1 VTTRTSPGTA
11 RLGRSRSGAARPGT
25 IRPGTIRP
33 DTAPPGTGT
42 GRIDATRWPDVAV
55 AAGSPVRAVVARAV
69 FTNAVTRLPL
79 RVRFPDGH
87 AIGGGGADSPVM
99 VLRRPREFYR
109 RFGASGL
116 IGFGEAY
123 MAGDWD
129 SEDLTALLV
138 VLAEHAAELVPPWLQ
153 RLRRLAVR
161 RHPGEDLQTVA
172 GARRNIG
179 RHYDLSNDLFALF
192 LDETMTYS
200 SAIFTDPDGIGA
212 MDPLAEAR
220 FLAEAQHRKID
231 RLLDRAGVGRGS
243 RVLEIGTGWGELAI
257 RAARRGAT
265 VHTVTISREQA
276 ELATRRITEA
286 GLAAQV
292 RVDLCDYRDVEGQFD
307 AICSVEMIEAVGDRY
322 WDTFFTALDQHLA
335 PGGRIGL
342 QTITMAHDRML
353 ATRHTYTWIQKYIFP
368 GGLLPSVTAIGD
380 SLSRTR
386 LRIVA
391 REDFGAHYA
400 ETLKL
405 WRERFGAHAGEV
417 ARLGFDD
424 VFRRMWN
431 FYLSYTE
438 AGFRAGYIDVS
449 QLTLARI

>member
-1 VTTRTSPGTA
+1 
-11 RLGRSRSGAARPGT
+11 
-25 IRPGTIRP
+25 
-33 DTAPPGTGT
+33 
-42 GRIDATRWPDVAV
+42 
-55 AAGSPVRAVVARAV
+55 VARAV

-87 AIGGGGADSPVM
+87 AIGGGGVDSPVM

-129 SEDLTALLV
+129 CADQTGEDLTALLI

-200 SAIFTDPDGIGA
+200 SALFTNLDETTDLAGA
-212 MDPLAEAR
+212 QR
-220 FLAEAQHRKID
+220 RKID
-231 RLLDRAGVGRGS
+231 RLLDRAGVGPGCRL
-243 RVLEIGTGWGELAI
+243 LEIGTGWGELAI

-276 ELATRRITEA
+276 ELATRRIAEA
-286 GLAAQV
+286 GLASQV
-292 RVDLCDYRDVEGQFD
+292 RVELCDYRDVEGQFD

-322 WDTFFTALDQHLA
+322 WDTFFTALDRHLA

-405 WRERFGAHAGEV
+405 WRERFGAQAGEV
-417 ARLGFDD
+417 PRLGFDE

>member
-1 VTTRTSPGTA
+1 VTTRTMAGPKAAAKKPGLA
-11 RLGRSRSGAARPGT
+11 
-25 IRPGTIRP
+25 
-33 DTAPPGTGT
+33 DTAPASTVPASVMPV
-42 GRIDATRWPDVAV
+42 DAERWPDVAV
-55 AAGSPVRAVVARAV
+55 AAGSPVRAAVARAV
-69 FTNAVTRLPL
+69 FTNAVARLPL
-79 RVRFPDGH
+79 LVSLPDGH
-87 AIGGGGADSPVM
+87 VIGGGGPGAPVM
-99 VLRRPREFYR
+99 VLSRPREFYR

-116 IGFGEAY
+116 IGFGESY
-123 MAGDWD
+123 LAGEWD
-129 SEDLTALLV
+129 AAGQNGDNLTALLT

-153 RLRRLAVR
+153 RLRKLAVR
-161 RHPGEDLQTVA
+161 RQPHGDRQTVE

-200 SAIFTDPDGIGA
+200 AAIFSDPADHPTEGQ
-212 MDPLAEAR
+212 LAS
-220 FLAEAQHRKID
+220 AQRRKID
-231 RLLDRAGVGRGS
+231 RLLDRAGVGRGC
-243 RVLEIGTGWGELAI
+243 RVLEIGTGWGELAV

-265 VHTVTISREQA
+265 VRTVTISREQA
-276 ELATRRITEA
+276 ALATQRIAEA
-286 GLAAQV
+286 GLAGRVQV
-292 RVDLCDYRDVEGQFD
+292 ELRDYRDVEGQFD

-335 PGGRIGL
+335 PGGRVGL

-391 REDFGAHYA
+391 REDFGLHYA
-400 ETLKL
+400 ETLRI
-405 WRERFGAHAGEV
+405 WRERFGARASDV
-417 ARLGFDD
+417 DRLGFDE

>member
-1 VTTRTSPGTA
+1 VTTTS
-11 RLGRSRSGAARPGT
+11 
-25 IRPGTIRP
+25 IRPTQAGATV
-33 DTAPPGTGT
+33 
-42 GRIDATRWPDVAV
+42 DANRWPDVAV
-55 AAGSPVRAVVARAV
+55 AAGSPVRAAVARAV

-79 RVRFPDGH
+79 RVRFPSGQV
-87 AIGGGGADSPVM
+87 IGGGPDTPVM

-129 SEDLTALLV
+129 AAGENGDDLTGLLT

-153 RLRRLAVR
+153 RLRKLAVR
-161 RHPGEDLQTVA
+161 RQPRGDRQTVA

-200 SAIFTDPDGIGA
+200 AALFTDLDEPAD
-212 MDPLAEAR
+212 LAAAQ
-220 FLAEAQHRKID
+220 LAEAQRRKID
-231 RLLDRAGVGRGS
+231 RLLDRAGVGRGC

-276 ELATRRITEA
+276 ALATRRIAAA
-286 GLAAQV
+286 GLAGQV
-292 RVDLCDYRDVEGQFD
+292 RVELCDYRDVQGQFD

-335 PGGRIGL
+335 PGGRVGL

-386 LRIVA
+386 LQIVA
-391 REDFGAHYA
+391 REDFGLHYA
-400 ETLKL
+400 QTLRL
-405 WRERFGAHAGEV
+405 WREQFSARADQV
-417 ARLGFDD
+417 AALGFDE